1 MAFQAQSLDQ
11 LVTIARAGGG
21 IVLDGGNMQTD
32 DLVRLIALAKNK
44 SVRFELHGM
53 AGRQT
58 QDLVRIAAAGG
69 GSVIFCS

>member
-1 MAFQAQSLDQ
+1 MALQARSLDQ

-21 IVLDGGNMQTD
+21 MVLDVGNMQTD
-32 DLVRLIALAKNK
+32 ELIRIVALAKKN
-44 SVRFELHGM
+44 VRFELHGM

-58 QDLVRIAAAGG
+58 QELVRIAAAGG